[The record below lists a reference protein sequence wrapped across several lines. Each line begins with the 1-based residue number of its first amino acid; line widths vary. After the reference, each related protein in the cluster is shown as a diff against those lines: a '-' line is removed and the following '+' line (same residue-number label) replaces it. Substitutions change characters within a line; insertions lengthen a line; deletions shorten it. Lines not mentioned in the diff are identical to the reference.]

1 MSASVALSSAAI
13 ASSAAA
19 NAAARQARKTA
30 CVSIETTYR
39 PGLATVQEK
48 QTYAECI
55 DLLYP
60 QPSAP
65 FTGTELLVAKGAILL
80 LLLSMVVGAWWGW
93 REMKELSFAA
103 MSAVMAPICL
113 AIVAFIL
120 ALVVTGVS
128 YLFT

>member
-1 MSASVALSSAAI
+1 MSTSVALSSAAI

-39 PGLATVQEK
+39 PEMATVQEK
-48 QTYAECI
+48 QAYAECV

-60 QPSAP
+60 QPSVP
-65 FTGTELLVAKGAILL
+65 FTGTELLIAKSGVLL
-80 LLLSMVVGAWWGW
+80 LLISMVVGAWWGW
-93 REMKELSFAA
+93 REEREIGLAALSC
-103 MSAVMAPICL
+103 VMAPIVLGC
-113 AIVAFIL
+113 VVFIL
-120 ALVVTGVS
+120 GLVIAGIA